1 MDRPGERTIGL
12 DRRRAGA
19 DPEEIHPG
27 RSTRRGDPPPENMTG
42 ADPERIAGADPERIA
57 GADPGELG
65 RPWPGMSK
73 YCTNICMD
81 ILRRLE
87 AF

>member
-1 MDRPGERTIGL
+1 MDRPGERTIGI
-12 DRRRAGA
+12 DRRRTGA

-27 RSTRRGDPPPENMTG
+27 RSTRRGDPPPENMT
-42 ADPERIAGADPERIA
+42 GADPERIA

>member
-27 RSTRRGDPPPENMTG
+27 RSTRRGDPPPESMTG
-42 ADPERIAGADPERIA
+42 TDPERIA

-65 RPWPGMSK
+65 RLWPSMSK
-73 YCTNICMD
+73 YCINVCKD
-81 ILRRLE
+81 ISKRLE

>member
-42 ADPERIAGADPERIA
+42 ADPEKRT

>member
-27 RSTRRGDPPPENMTG
+27 RSTRRVDPPPENMTG
-42 ADPERIAGADPERIA
+42 ADPERIAGADP
-57 GADPGELG
+57 GELG
-65 RPWPGMSK
+65 QPWPGMSK

>member
-12 DRRRAGA
+12 DRRRAGT

-27 RSTRRGDPPPENMTG
+27 RSTRRVDPPPENMT
-42 ADPERIAGADPERIA
+42 GADPERIA